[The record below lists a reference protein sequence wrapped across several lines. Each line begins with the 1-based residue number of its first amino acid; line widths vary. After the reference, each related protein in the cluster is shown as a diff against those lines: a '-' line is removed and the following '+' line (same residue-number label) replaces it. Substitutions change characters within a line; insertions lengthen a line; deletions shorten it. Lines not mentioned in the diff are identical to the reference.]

1 VTIVTR
7 RPQLR
12 DYQVSAIEA
21 VEKAEGGAQHYCLV
35 SLPTGTGKTL
45 VFCELIRRRGGRA
58 LVIAHRDELLAQAQT
73 KLVAA
78 GIGAGTIGW
87 VKAGRDEVSSPL
99 VLASMQTL
107 ARRSRRERVIPVAIC
122 EYPGHFEKQALSGSL
137 GEHQTP
143 RTLLRHGIHPWHHRP
158 GRLSNHWC
166 GPLPGRAQL

>member
-1 VTIVTR
+1 VAIVTR

-107 ARRSRRERVIPVAIC
+107 ARRSRRERLIAAQAEAGMFTTIVIDEAHHVLWAFGEVIDPDTGEVV
-122 EYPGHFEKQALSGSL
+122 PLRSL
-137 GEHQTP
+137 PRGEGARWIQP
-143 RTLLRHGIHPWHHRP
+143 QF
-158 GRLSNHWC
+158 
-166 GPLPGRAQL
+166 A